1 MLKIFG
7 KILRVYLVCG
17 KILITPWQFFAV
29 IQLSFFTM
37 AKYFHNN
44 LAIWSHFNS
53 IKEFC
58 LFLFLMLK
66 LLSTSSSSSTS
77 TAATCFFYYFTTWD
91 HVSRRRRLVVPNSC
105 FRKQPFAQNFVFNL
119 TYLAGNSTYLPNYPP
134 TYLPVWPDLAKFRHF
149 GTTLKHFGHFES
161 VRLVGICQ
169 NYEPILA
176 NVLCYWQIDVSLLP
190 TRLSLCIY
198 FLHFK
203 TNCSFRLLWLSR
215 KHFTIVNYD
224 YR

>member
-134 TYLPVWPDLAKFRHF
+134 TYLPTSVTRFGEISPLWHNVKTLWPFWKCSFSIWPN
-149 GTTLKHFGHFES
+149 FE
-161 VRLVGICQ
+161 L
-169 NYEPILA
+169 NLA
-176 NVLCYWQIDVSLLP
+176 NL
-190 TRLSLCIY
+190 
-198 FLHFK
+198 
-203 TNCSFRLLWLSR
+203 
-215 KHFTIVNYD
+215 
-224 YR
+224 